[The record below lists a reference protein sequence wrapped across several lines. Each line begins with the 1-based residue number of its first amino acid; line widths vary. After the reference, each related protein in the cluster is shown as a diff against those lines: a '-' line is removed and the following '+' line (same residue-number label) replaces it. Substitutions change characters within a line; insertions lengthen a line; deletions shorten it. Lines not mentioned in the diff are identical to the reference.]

1 MASASNLILAD
12 TTINGMKIEVEVEDS
27 EHMKMWSNG
36 SWMDHEPELEQ
47 NHFEITLED
56 PNLDAHA
63 SKIFNSDVT
72 ITIQKKGVDITTGD
86 LHPMYGEHG
95 FHYGVNFNEIDW
107 IKTFC

>member
-72 ITIQKKGVDITTGD
+72 ITIQKKDVDITIDD